1 VLLTVGVVNTN
12 GGALLL
18 ACLDAVART
27 VPAGMDHEVL
37 VLDNASDDGSAERA
51 RAAHPEAEILRQSSR
66 RGKAENDSTLL
77 RRARGR
83 HCLLLNE
90 DAEVMPGAVSAL
102 IDALEADP
110 LAGAAGA
117 QLVDP
122 TGAPQP
128 CAWRLP
134 GLRTALAFA
143 LFAHRSRVVQSTGSR
158 TRRVGWAQSSAMLV
172 RVRAA
177 EDVGHLDPAF
187 FVYSDETDFCRRLR
201 DAGWHTLWV
210 PGARAVHHE
219 QLVSDGERARPRIV
233 EFHRGRDRYM
243 RRHHGAPVAAVTR
256 ALFALGYAER
266 ALAALALPGRD
277 PGRLLLHARQALRP
291 GRGEG
296 LRERAER
303 HNRARGAAT

>member
-1 VLLTVGVVNTN
+1 MLLTVGVVNTN

-18 ACLDAVART
+18 ACLDAVARS
-27 VPAGMDHEVL
+27 VPAGMEHEVL
-37 VLDNASDDGSAERA
+37 VLDNASDDGSPERA
-51 RAAHPEAEILRQSSR
+51 RAAHPPAEILRLARR

-77 RRARGR
+77 RRACGR
-83 HCLLLNE
+83 YCLLLNE
-90 DAEVMPGAVSAL
+90 DAELAPGAVAAL
-102 IDALEADP
+102 VDALESDP

-122 TGAPQP
+122 SGAPQP

-134 GLRTALAFA
+134 GLRTALAFV
-143 LFAHRSRVVQSTGSR
+143 LGAHRRRVVQSRGDR

-172 RVRAA
+172 RVQAA
-177 EDVGHLDPAF
+177 RDVGYLDPGF

-219 QLVSDGERARPRIV
+219 QLVTDLKRARPRIV

-243 RRHHGAPVAAVTR
+243 RRHHGRGVAAVAR
-256 ALFALGYAER
+256 VLFAVGYGER
-266 ALAALALPGRD
+266 ALAALLAGEHD
-277 PGRLLLHARQALRP
+277 PRRLLLHARQALCP

-296 LRERAER
+296 LREGAER
-303 HNRARGAAT
+303 HNRALEAAA